1 MKILTINQE
10 CNFLINERE
19 VKPEDL
25 SKEDLLALF
34 NTIYELDNINS
45 LQIPEDTE
53 INNIKN
59 PVEKE
64 IVYQII
70 QKIQEFKDNLEQ
82 IKQDIESSFPNLETV
97 V

>member
-45 LQIPEDTE
+45 LKIPKDTE

-70 QKIQEFKDNLEQ
+70 QKIQEFKDTLEQ
-82 IKQDIESSFPNLETV
+82 IKQDIESSFPNLETE
-97 V
+97 

>member
-45 LQIPEDTE
+45 LQIPKDTE

-82 IKQDIESSFPNLETV
+82 IKQDIESSFPNLETE
-97 V
+97 

>member
-10 CNFLINERE
+10 CNFLINEKE

-25 SKEDLLALF
+25 SKQDLLDLF
-34 NTIYELDNINS
+34 NAIYDLGDINL

-53 INNIKN
+53 INKIKN

-64 IVYQII
+64 IVNQII
-70 QKIQEFKDNLEQ
+70 QKVQEFKDNLNQ
-82 IKQDIESSFPNLETV
+82 IKQDIESTFPSLETE
-97 V
+97 

>member
-45 LQIPEDTE
+45 LQIPVDTE

-82 IKQDIESSFPNLETV
+82 IKQDIESSFPNLETE
-97 V
+97 

>member
-19 VKPEDL
+19 VRPEDL
-25 SKEDLLALF
+25 SKQDLLELF
-34 NTIYELDNINS
+34 NTIYELDDINS

-64 IVYQII
+64 IVNQIV

-82 IKQDIESSFPNLETV
+82 IKQDIESSFPNLET
-97 V
+97 

>member
-45 LQIPEDTE
+45 LKIPKDTE

-82 IKQDIESSFPNLETV
+82 IKQDIESSFPNLETE
-97 V
+97 

>member
-25 SKEDLLALF
+25 SKEELLALF

-82 IKQDIESSFPNLETV
+82 IKQDIESSFPNLETE
-97 V
+97 

>member
-82 IKQDIESSFPNLETV
+82 IKQDIESSFPNLQTE
-97 V
+97 

>member
-82 IKQDIESSFPNLETV
+82 IKQDIESSFPNLETE
-97 V
+97 

>member
-1 MKILTINQE
+1 MK
-10 CNFLINERE
+10 E

-82 IKQDIESSFPNLETV
+82 IKQDIESSFPNLETE
-97 V
+97 

>member
-45 LQIPEDTE
+45 LKIPEDTE

-82 IKQDIESSFPNLETV
+82 IKQDIESSFPNLETE
-97 V
+97 